1 MTTTPFTETWGTE
14 RSRNLPEVTQQ
25 EVSETGS
32 KLGPCSPRA
41 KAASQQDGVSPWIHG
56 TWDLLRKLKP
66 RMVDIL
72 SLASQIPL
80 RASSQ
85 IYKLAEHCP
94 CYAGSSGGREE
105 EDGRKEREENEER
118 RSELWRWF
126 WWTRYQQSNVRR
138 MAGRKGKKM
147 RREVV
152 NSGDGSGGHVTG
164 SQMSEGKSKTQK
176 KCAS

>member
-1 MTTTPFTETWGTE
+1 MQEKGTNCAMTTTPFTETWGTE
-14 RSRNLPEVTQQ
+14 RSRKLPEVTQQ

-41 KAASQQDGVSPWIHG
+41 KAASQQDGVSPRIHG

-118 RSELWRWF
+118 LWRE
-126 WWTRYQQSNVRR
+126 
-138 MAGRKGKKM
+138 
-147 RREVV
+147 EVD
-152 NSGDGSGGHVTG
+152 SGDGSGGHITS